1 MKKIILSVLVLLV
14 ASQGYSQ
21 KTIKLAFNH
30 NLGANSFAF
39 NTESVNDVS
48 NKFKVTRLEY
58 YISGISIVHDSGKVT
73 EATDV
78 YALVDPTKISEIDLG
93 KHDVTNIEAINFSI
107 GVDSKVNNEDPTKW
121 PSSHPLAPK
130 SPSMHWGW
138 AAGYRFVA
146 MEGGAGNSLSTVYQI
161 HALGNQNYFPISIPT
176 AGVESNGELVVTLNA
191 DYAKALSTL
200 NVSAGIINHGETLE
214 AVTLLRN
221 FQNKVFTSTSGATN
235 TLSTDNKL
243 AENNL
248 WSVFPNPSNGVA
260 NINLGSLNTSDMAY
274 TILDN
279 LGRQVIHKQLNGQSN
294 IAIQLP
300 KSGLYFVRVVRG
312 NEIIGT
318 RKLLI
323 E

>member
-1 MKKIILSVLVLLV
+1 MKKILISILALFV
-14 ASQGYSQ
+14 ATQGYSQ

-30 NLGANSFAF
+30 KLGSDNFAF
-39 NTESVNDVS
+39 NAESMNDIS

-73 EATDV
+73 PATDV
-78 YALVDPTKISEIDLG
+78 YALVDPNKVSEIDLG
-93 KHDVTNIEAINFSI
+93 KHNITNIEAINFSI

-161 HALGNQNYFPISIPT
+161 HALGNDNYFPINIPT
-176 AGVESNGELVVTLNA
+176 TGQENSGELVITLNA

-200 NVSAGIINHGETLE
+200 KVSAGLINHSETME

-221 FQNKVFTSTSGATN
+221 FQNKVFSSMTGATN
-235 TLSTDNKL
+235 TLSIANKL
-243 AENNL
+243 TEQSN
-248 WSVFPNPSNGVA
+248 WSVYPNPSQGPTQIDFGTMNTT
-260 NINLGSLNTSDMAY
+260 NLSYSIIDG
-274 TILDN
+274 
-279 LGRQVIHKQLNGQSN
+279 LGREVLVNTLDGKAVGT
-294 IAIQLP
+294 IALT
-300 KSGLYFVRVVRG
+300 KSGLYFVRIYRR
-312 NEIIGT
+312 NELIGT
-318 RKLLI
+318 RKLI
-323 E
+323 VE